1 MRMFIAIAA
10 AALVSAGASAAP
22 LGKAK
27 VAGNEVSV
35 TVDDEPDTQKAYD
48 LAGAH
53 CAKFGKLAK
62 RIGGGGYTYIF
73 ECVPRQP

>member
-1 MRMFIAIAA
+1 MTAA
-10 AALVSAGASAAP
+10 AAMLCACAGVAYA
-22 LGKAK
+22 KAK

-35 TVDDEPDTQKAYD
+35 TVDDEPDTQQAYE

>member
-1 MRMFIAIAA
+1 MKI
-10 AALVSAGASAAP
+10 ALVIASGVLLSGSGAAWAA
-22 LGKAK
+22 KAK

-35 TVDDEPDTQKAYD
+35 TVDDEPDTQRAYD

-53 CAKFGKLAK
+53 CSKFGKLAK